1 MLMEAGLDTGPMLEK
16 IEFTIPKEMRLF
28 ALMDQLTKDA
38 CRLTLSTVRNFE
50 HITPE
55 PQDERQATLCKKIK
69 RSDGQI
75 DFDDAEVIYNK
86 YRAFEGWPGI
96 FAENGTKFDGLT
108 LIESEKKYKAAEIL
122 AFDGESVI
130 VGCCRGSLGIESL
143 QPASKKAMTA
153 KAYCVGRGMKVG
165 DTIV

>member
-1 MLMEAGLDTGPMLEK
+1 MEAGLDTGPKLEK
-16 IEFTIPKEMRLF
+16 IEFVIPNEMRLY

-38 CRLTLSTVRNFE
+38 CILTLSTVRNFE
-50 HITPE
+50 RIIPE
-55 PQDERQATLCKKIK
+55 LQDESQATLCKKIK
-69 RSDGQI
+69 KGDGQI

-96 FAENGTKFDGLT
+96 FAVNGTKFDGLS
-108 LIESEKKYKAAEIL
+108 LVESEEKHKPAVIL
-122 AFDGESVI
+122 AFEGESI
-130 VGCCRGSLGIESL
+130 LVGCSRGSLKIDTL